1 MRKGPNHRRGAGCWD
16 LHPLLPQVL
25 SGLTTDHDC
34 NHLSL
39 PMTPPPQTA
48 FLLDRDSDSP
58 QYFPFLAQGKYLTV

>member
-39 PMTPPPQTA
+39 PMTPRRKLCSYWAGTLIP
-48 FLLDRDSDSP
+48 LSISHS
-58 QYFPFLAQGKYLTV
+58 